1 MSGIIELPDRADP
14 VAADA
19 PLLLDCRNLSRSFM
33 VGGSVLGKAKEL
45 RAVDRVNVGVRR
57 GEVLAIVGESGSGKT
72 TLGRMM
78 LGILPPTSG
87 EMLLDGKPV
96 SGIDRKTLARQVQPI
111 FQDPYSSLNPR
122 KTVSQIIGLP
132 LAVHA
137 IGTRNE
143 RHRRVEEIM
152 ERVGL
157 SRRLVHS
164 YPNQLSGG
172 QRQRVAIARA
182 LVVRPEIVVCDEPT
196 SALDVSVQAQ
206 ILNLLV
212 DLRNEFNLTYIF
224 ISHDLGVVEYIADR
238 LAVMYLGQVVEA
250 GPTREVLEHRRHP
263 YTQALLG
270 SVLTPDPSLGLPD
283 LQIGRGFPDILHPPS
298 GCHFHPRCPSAMPVC
313 SAVEPPP
320 YRDAGGVVHCHLFGG
335 EASSAPVPRVLDN
348 ASSDQ

>member
-1 MSGIIELPDRADP
+1 MNQIIELPGRAER
-14 VAADA
+14 AATDA
-19 PLLLDCRNLSRSFM
+19 SVLLDCRNLSRTFI
-33 VGGSVLGKAKEL
+33 VGGSLFSKAKEL
-45 RAVDRVNVGVRR
+45 RAVDRVNVSVRR

-96 SGIDRKTLARQVQPI
+96 SGIDRKTLARRIQPI

-122 KTVSQIIGLP
+122 KTVAQIIGLP
-132 LAVHA
+132 LAVHGIEA
-137 IGTRNE
+137 GAARD
-143 RHRRVEEIM
+143 RRVEEIM

-157 SRRLVHS
+157 SRRLIHS

-182 LVVRPEIVVCDEPT
+182 LVVQPEIVVCDEPT

-224 ISHDLGVVEYIADR
+224 ISHDLGVVEYIADQ
-238 LAVMYLGQVVEA
+238 LAVMYMGQVVEA
-250 GPTREVLEHRRHP
+250 GPRHEVLEQRRHP

-283 LQIGRGFPDILHPPS
+283 LQIGRGFPDIMHPPS

-313 SAVEPPP
+313 SAVEPPAF
-320 YRDAGGVVHCHLFGG
+320 RDSAGLVHCHLFSG
-335 EASSAPVPRVLDN
+335 EGSSATRPI
-348 ASSDQ
+348 AQ

>member
-1 MSGIIELPDRADP
+1 MNQIIELPGRPERAT
-14 VAADA
+14 ADEA
-19 PLLLDCRNLSRSFM
+19 LLLDCRNLSRTFM
-33 VGGSVLGKAKEL
+33 VGGSLFGKAKEL

-78 LGILPPTSG
+78 LGILAPSSG

-96 SGIDRKTLARQVQPI
+96 SGLDRKTLARRIQPI

-122 KTVSQIIGLP
+122 KTVAQIIGLP

-137 IGTRNE
+137 IGSGGE
-143 RHRRVEEIM
+143 RDRRVEEIM

-157 SRRLVHS
+157 SRRLIHS

-182 LVVRPEIVVCDEPT
+182 LVVQPEIVVCDEPT

-238 LAVMYLGQVVEA
+238 LAVMYMGQVVET
-250 GPTREVLEHRRHP
+250 GPTSDVLAHRRHP

-298 GCHFHPRCPSAMPVC
+298 GCHFHPRCPSAMPIC

-320 YRDAGGVVHCHLFGG
+320 YRDAAGLVHCHLFSG
-335 EASSAPVPRVLDN
+335 EA
-348 ASSDQ
+348 ASEPLAQDTHG

>member
-1 MSGIIELPDRADP
+1 MNQIIELPARAERI
-14 VAADA
+14 AADA
-19 PLLLDCRNLSRSFM
+19 PLLLECRNLSRTFM
-33 VGGSVLGKAKEL
+33 VGGTLFNRAKEL

-96 SGIDRKTLARQVQPI
+96 SGVDRKTLARQVQPI

-122 KTVSQIIGLP
+122 KTVAQIIGLP
-132 LAVHA
+132 LAVHGIA
-137 IGTRNE
+137 TSSE
-143 RHRRVEEIM
+143 RERRVAEIM

-182 LVVRPEIVVCDEPT
+182 LVVQPEIVVCDEPT

-224 ISHDLGVVEYIADR
+224 ISHDLGVVEYIADQ
-238 LAVMYLGQVVEA
+238 LAVMYMGQVVES

-270 SVLTPDPSLGLPD
+270 SVLTPDPSLGLPN

-313 SAVEPPP
+313 SAREPAA
-320 YRDAGGVVHCHLFGG
+320 YRDAAGVVHCHLFG
-335 EASSAPVPRVLDN
+335 EASSAP
-348 ASSDQ
+348 ASVAQDTHH